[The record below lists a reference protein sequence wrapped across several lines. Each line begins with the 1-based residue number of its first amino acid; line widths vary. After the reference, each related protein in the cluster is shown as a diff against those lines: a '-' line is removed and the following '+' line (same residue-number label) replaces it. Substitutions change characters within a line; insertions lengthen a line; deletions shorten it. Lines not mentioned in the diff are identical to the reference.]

1 MYILQIIKNIIN
13 NMESSYQKTGRSFN
27 LAHSSEDGPKKEKA
41 KNPKLIARILD
52 TIIIVSVAM
61 CFFGLPL
68 FFTGLSFQGI
78 VFEKQIF
85 FYFWT
90 LIALISWVGKGV
102 IDGEMKIRKTPL
114 DIPIGL
120 FWLVYLAAT
129 IFSVDRWHSFIG
141 LFGDPSRGFMNITA
155 IAIIYYIL
163 MSNFSGKMF
172 RWILVSI
179 MSSSMVVFV
188 WSTLGVMGISFL
200 PEKIARYAPLS
211 LIGSVS
217 GLGMFLAIILP
228 ILMTVILKIQSAE
241 NLKKGIK
248 NILTG
253 VLFIELILNIFLLVA
268 LYGFVPWIGFMIG
281 IGFFLIFIL
290 SRVIRPAENW
300 TWLPMVVF
308 VILMVVLMLGG
319 SNIARISLP
328 VEVGPAFNLS
338 FDVAKE
344 SLKNNF
350 FLGSGAASYGYDFSL
365 HKPQEF
371 NLNQLY
377 NLRFYQATGV
387 IFEAIS
393 TIGAIGTL
401 ALILSLL
408 SFVGASVFLLSIR
421 KEKDKVYS
429 LGFTTA
435 AFIFIIASAM
445 GRVEGTMLVFGALI
459 SAVAL
464 AIVIRESDSEEN
476 FLRLSLKASPK
487 YALALAFIFMVT
499 SAGVAYLFVFVGK
512 TYVADVY
519 AGSASRQSQ
528 VTEAGSVSKMAR
540 AINLNK
546 LESKYYINIGRQ
558 YMVLANDEMLKKED
572 ERNINLVQGYLNA
585 SIEAVMYGKN
595 LSPNDVSAVEALA
608 QIYENAG
615 MYVNDS
621 LKLAEDNY
629 KRTMELEPNN
639 PEFTLAIGK
648 IRLNQAA
655 VSKGE
660 DEKKNLIGEAKDL
673 FNKSIEQK
681 NNFAAGYYH
690 LAIAQGV
697 SEELDQAIESMTK
710 AVSLNRNS
718 VDYYFN
724 LARLYQQRGQGDDYK
739 MAESLFQEILKVND
753 KEINTHFSLA
763 GLYERMKENDKAIKE
778 YERVVELLPADNEE
792 IKNKVKEM
800 IENVKNGTGN
810 LQDNEASQEIKQEID
825 QDIQQGVVQEESVVP
840 TEQPAQQTL
849 QPEEQSVE

>member
-1 MYILQIIKNIIN
+1 
-13 NMESSYQKTGRSFN
+13 MEKFPRQASRSFN
-27 LAHSSEDGPKKEKA
+27 LAASAQEIPQRKELEKK
-41 KNPKLIARILD
+41 PKLITRILD
-52 TIIIVSVAM
+52 TIIIISVAM

-90 LIALISWVGKGV
+90 LIALISWAGKGV
-102 IDGEMKIRKTPL
+102 IEGEMKIRKTPL
-114 DIPIGL
+114 DIPITL
-120 FWLVYLAAT
+120 FWLTYLLAT

-155 IAIIYYIL
+155 IAISYYVL

-172 RWILVSI
+172 RWILIAI
-179 MSSSMVVFV
+179 MSSSMVVFA
-188 WSTLGVMGISFL
+188 WSALGLMGVNFL
-200 PEKIARYAPLS
+200 PEKIAKYAPLS

-228 ILMTVILKIQSAE
+228 ILMAVILKVQSVE
-241 NLKKGIK
+241 TLKKGAK

-253 VLFIELILNIFLLVA
+253 VLFIELLLNIFLLVV

-290 SRVIRPAENW
+290 SRVIRPVENW

-308 VILMVVLMLGG
+308 VVLMIVLMSGG
-319 SNIARISLP
+319 LNIARISLP

-338 FDVAKE
+338 VDVAKE

-350 FLGSGAASYGYDFSL
+350 LLGSGAASYGYDFSL
-365 HKPQEF
+365 FRPQEF

-377 NLRFYQATGV
+377 SLRFYQATGV
-387 IFEAIS
+387 FFEAIS
-393 TIGAIGTL
+393 TIGVLGTL
-401 ALILSLL
+401 ALALSLL
-408 SFVGASVFLLSIR
+408 SFVGVSVFLLAIR
-421 KEKDKVYS
+421 KEKDKLYS
-429 LGFTTA
+429 LGFITA
-435 AFIFIIASAM
+435 AFIFVISSVL
-445 GRVEGTMLVFGALI
+445 GRTEGTMIIFGALI

-512 TYVADVY
+512 IYVADIY
-519 AGSASRQSQ
+519 AGSVSRQSQ
-528 VTEAGSVSKMAR
+528 VTEAGSISRMAR
-540 AINLNK
+540 AISLNK
-546 LESKYYINIGRQ
+546 WEDKYYINIGRQ
-558 YMVLANDEMLKKED
+558 YMVLANDEMIKKEE
-572 ERNINLVQGYLNA
+572 ERNISAVQEYLNA
-585 SIEAVMYGKN
+585 SIKAVAYSKE

-615 MYVNDS
+615 MYVADS

-629 KRTMELEPNN
+629 KRAMELEPNN
-639 PEFTLAIGK
+639 PEFALALGK
-648 IRLNQAA
+648 IKLNQAA
-655 VSKGE
+655 ASKSE
-660 DEKKNLIGEAKDL
+660 DEKKNLINEAKEL

-697 SEELDQAIESMTK
+697 SEELDQAIETMAK
-710 AVSLNRNS
+710 AVSLNRNN

-724 LARLYQQRGQGDDYK
+724 LARLYQQRGKGDDDK
-739 MAESLFQEILKVND
+739 TAESLFQEILKVND
-753 KEINTHFSLA
+753 EEINTHFSLA
-763 GLYERMKENDKAIKE
+763 GLYEKMNEKEKAIKE
-778 YERVVELLPADNEE
+778 YEKVIELLPADNGE
-792 IKNKVKEM
+792 IKDKIESM

-810 LQDNEASQEIKQEID
+810 LQDDAASQEVEQGID
-825 QDIQQGVVQEESVVP
+825 QSAEQESVQEELVAPVP
-840 TEQPAQQTL
+840 VEQPVQQPLQPEEPAEQPAQ
-849 QPEEQSVE
+849 

>member
-1 MYILQIIKNIIN
+1 
-13 NMESSYQKTGRSFN
+13 MESNYQKASRSFN
-27 LAHSSEDGPKKEKA
+27 LAHSSADESKGEKGR
-41 KNPKLIARILD
+41 NPKLIARILD
-52 TIIIVSVAM
+52 AVIIISIAM
-61 CFFGLPL
+61 IFFGLPL

-114 DIPIGL
+114 DIPIGI
-120 FWLVYLAAT
+120 FWITYLSAT
-129 IFSVDRWHSFIG
+129 VFSVDRWHSFIG

-155 IAIIYYIL
+155 IAISYYIL

-172 RWILVSI
+172 RWIVGAIL
-179 MSSSMVVFV
+179 SSSMIVFI
-188 WSTLGVMGISFL
+188 WSTLGVMGVNFL
-200 PEKIARYAPLS
+200 PEKIAKYAPLS

-228 ILMTVILKIQSAE
+228 ILITIILKVQSIE
-241 NLKKGIK
+241 GLKKGTK

-253 VLFIELILNIFLLVA
+253 VLFIELLLNIFLLVV

-308 VILMVVLMLGG
+308 VVLMVVLMSGG
-319 SNIARISLP
+319 SNMARISLP
-328 VEVGPAFNLS
+328 VEVGPAFSLS

-344 SLKNNF
+344 SMKNNF

-365 HKPQEF
+365 YRPQEF

-387 IFEAIS
+387 VFEAIS

-408 SFVGASVFLLSIR
+408 SFVGASVFLLSVR

-429 LGFTTA
+429 LGFITA
-435 AFIFIIASAM
+435 AFIFVIASIL
-445 GRVEGTMLVFGALI
+445 GRAEGTMLIFGALV

-512 TYVADVY
+512 IYVADVY
-519 AGSASRQSQ
+519 AGSSSRQSQ
-528 VTEAGSVSKMAR
+528 VTEAGSVYKMAQAVR
-540 AINLNK
+540 LNK
-546 LESKYYINIGRQ
+546 WESKYYTNIGRQ
-558 YMVLANDEMLKKED
+558 YMVLANDEMLKKEE
-572 ERNINLVQGYLNA
+572 ERNINAVQEYLNA
-585 SIEAVMYGKN
+585 SIKAVIYGKD

-615 MYVNDS
+615 MYVTDS

-629 KRTMELEPNN
+629 KRAVELEPNN
-639 PEFTLAIGK
+639 PEFTLALGK

-655 VSKGE
+655 ASKSE
-660 DEKKNLIGEAKDL
+660 DERKNLINEAKDL
-673 FNKSIEQK
+673 FKKSIEQK

-690 LAIAQGV
+690 LAIVQGV

-724 LARLYQQRGQGDDYK
+724 LARLYQQRGKGDDDK

-763 GLYERMKENDKAIKE
+763 GLYEKMKEKDKAIAE
-778 YERVVELLPADNEE
+778 YEKVLELLPADNKDVAEK
-792 IKNKVKEM
+792 IRSMV
-800 IENVKNGTGN
+800 ENVKNGAGN
-810 LQDNEASQEIKQEID
+810 LVTENKEVEQEIKEEAKQEPFQAPTELPAQPGI
-825 QDIQQGVVQEESVVP
+825 VP
-840 TEQPAQQTL
+840 EQPAD
-849 QPEEQSVE
+849 QPAE